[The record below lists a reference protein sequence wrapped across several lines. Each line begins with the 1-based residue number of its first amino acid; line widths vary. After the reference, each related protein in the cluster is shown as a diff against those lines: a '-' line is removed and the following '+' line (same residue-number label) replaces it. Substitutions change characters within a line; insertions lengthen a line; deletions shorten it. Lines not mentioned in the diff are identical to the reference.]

1 MPHPAPQ
8 RDRTT
13 IAMIMRGN
21 RSATDNIWP
30 EAARGH
36 LARGRISGQR
46 PCDRPRTV
54 SSKARGPTKESKQRQ
69 GPSLIVNFVSDYW
82 ILQLIVL
89 RVTDFFLDPCCWR
102 GAQAQT
108 DHLHEEP
115 FFPLGVAEIGRV
127 IDGFAPTATHAP
139 PLFVQAWGSAMRAS
153 SHITSTSSSWMSGYA
168 LSSSRAKSWALRGL
182 WTVLPTH
189 HSSELGIGFH
199 LPLFA
204 NGLVMLGPPLPHLR
218 SAQHNEQ

>member
-54 SSKARGPTKESKQRQ
+54 SSKARGQILQ
-69 GPSLIVNFVSDYW
+69 FVWVYW
-82 ILQLIVL
+82 RLQLIVL
-89 RVTDFFLDPCCWR
+89 WVTDFFLDPCCWR
-102 GAQAQT
+102 VAQAPL

-115 FFPLGVAEIGRV
+115 FFHSPLTHNNIRNMGTLCSDVCSISGSSWPEAVSYSKRDVCCLMCFPCFQGRHGDRTV
-127 IDGFAPTATHAP
+127 DRAGPSVLTPYLPLCLSAPLPTKSGRLRKT
-139 PLFVQAWGSAMRAS
+139 GSA
-153 SHITSTSSSWMSGYA
+153 W
-168 LSSSRAKSWALRGL
+168 LRTVDGAGPS
-182 WTVLPTH
+182 VLP
-189 HSSELGIGFH
+189 
-199 LPLFA
+199 P
-204 NGLVMLGPPLPHLR
+204 
-218 SAQHNEQ
+218 

>member
-1 MPHPAPQ
+1 MQNDLLYIMPHPAPQ

-36 LARGRISGQR
+36 LARGRIPGQR

-69 GPSLIVNFVSDYW
+69 RPSLILIKFVWDYW
-82 ILQLIVL
+82 RLQLIVI

-115 FFPLGVAEIGRV
+115 FFPLGVRV
-127 IDGFAPTATHAP
+127 MRFVMNVCVPAVTHAP
-139 PLFVQAWGSAMRAS
+139 PLFVQAWA
-153 SHITSTSSSWMSGYA
+153 TN
-168 LSSSRAKSWALRGL
+168 LS
-182 WTVLPTH
+182 
-189 HSSELGIGFH
+189 IF
-199 LPLFA
+199 
-204 NGLVMLGPPLPHLR
+204 PPPR
-218 SAQHNEQ
+218 RV

>member
-1 MPHPAPQ
+1 M
-8 RDRTT
+8 
-13 IAMIMRGN
+13 
-21 RSATDNIWP
+21 
-30 EAARGH
+30 
-36 LARGRISGQR
+36 
-46 PCDRPRTV
+46 
-54 SSKARGPTKESKQRQ
+54 ESKQRQ
-69 GPSLIVNFVSDYW
+69 GPSLTLIVKFVWDYW
-82 ILQLIVL
+82 RLQLIVL

-127 IDGFAPTATHAP
+127 IDGFVPTATHAP

-189 HSSELGIGFH
+189 HSSELGIGFLF

-204 NGLVMLGPPLPHLR
+204 NGLVMLGPPPSPTR
-218 SAQHNEQ
+218 SAQHNDQ

>member
-1 MPHPAPQ
+1 MQNDLLYIMPHPAPQ

-54 SSKARGPTKESKQRQ
+54 SSKARGPSLL
-69 GPSLIVNFVSDYW
+69 LIVKFVWDYW
-82 ILQLIVL
+82 RLQLIVI

-115 FFPLGVAEIGRV
+115 FFHMAWVQSESSMMVSSQLRV
-127 IDGFAPTATHAP
+127 MLRHWVFKHGPQICPHSHHPA
-139 PLFVQAWGSAMRAS
+139 GSEYLYHRALIMRVS
-153 SHITSTSSSWMSGYA
+153 M
-168 LSSSRAKSWALRGL
+168 
-182 WTVLPTH
+182 TVLPHAPQECGATC
-189 HSSELGIGFH
+189 STSI
-199 LPLFA
+199 A
-204 NGLVMLGPPLPHLR
+204 
-218 SAQHNEQ
+218 AAT

>member
-1 MPHPAPQ
+1 MQNDLLYIMPHPAPQ

-54 SSKARGPTKESKQRQ
+54 SSKARGPSLL
-69 GPSLIVNFVSDYW
+69 LIVKVVWDYW
-82 ILQLIVL
+82 RLQLIVL

-127 IDGFAPTATHAP
+127 IDGFVPAATHAP

-153 SHITSTSSSWMSGYA
+153 SHITSTSSSWTSGYA
-168 LSSSRAKSWALRGL
+168 LSRSRAKSWALRGL

-189 HSSELGIGFH
+189 HSSELGIGFQ

-204 NGLVMLGPPLPHLR
+204 NGLVMLGPPPSPTAFS
-218 SAQHNEQ
+218 SAQ